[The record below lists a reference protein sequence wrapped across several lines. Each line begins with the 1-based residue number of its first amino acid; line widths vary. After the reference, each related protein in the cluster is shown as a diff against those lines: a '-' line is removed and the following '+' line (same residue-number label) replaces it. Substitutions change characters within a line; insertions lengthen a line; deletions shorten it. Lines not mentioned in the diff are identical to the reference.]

1 LRLLALAAK
10 IPPPPA
16 WRNKFAFGC
25 TGVEKGRHTGTMGKL
40 NNDRVPSETLAYATA
55 PGLRPSE
62 AGQCVM
68 SVCLWGDTPKR
79 FDCRSA
85 KNGSPLLAMALDVI
99 RTSGGLPGTEQQ
111 DLLSASF
118 PDIKSGLLSARRIQ
132 WALEGLAEYDPYKS
146 AMASVLVDYEDGL
159 ARPGGALNREW
170 ALGLD
175 RQTGSRGKIFLSQ
188 RVSEAVEGLPSLS
201 WEDSPLAGFR
211 SWTWKAAQPPASFA
225 ADEQAVMGM
234 IQAAG
239 RSDPVLLTSP
249 RPLPPS
255 PPTGPAHDFSP
266 VSNPTLGRP
275 DPPSYAAESPSAGKS
290 LRIPILAG
298 SAAVVVIGAALVFLL
313 GHKTPPQNGTPA
325 QGVTPAQSAS
335 PGSAP
340 PAQAAAHPIKQGQS
354 ETHHKPSLLERLE
367 PKKPVKEEP
376 AVAPPP
382 TVVEAH
388 CDLTD
393 EDIQRSLARADRYM
407 HDGDLSNA
415 KAAYLHVMGCPASK
429 AKAQEGLSRIQKMA
443 AQNGSPNP

>member
-1 LRLLALAAK
+1 
-10 IPPPPA
+10 
-16 WRNKFAFGC
+16 
-25 TGVEKGRHTGTMGKL
+25 
-40 NNDRVPSETLAYATA
+40 VPSETLAYATA

-62 AGQCVM
+62 AGQCVL
-68 SVCLWGDTPKR
+68 SVCLWGEAPKR
-79 FDCRSA
+79 LDCRSG

-99 RTSGGLPGTEQQ
+99 RSSGGLPGTEQQ

-146 AMASVLVDYEDGL
+146 TMASVLVDYEDGL
-159 ARPGGALNREW
+159 ARPGGPLNREW
-170 ALGLD
+170 ALSLD

-188 RVSEAVEGLPSLS
+188 RVSDAVEGLPSLS
-201 WEDSPLAGFR
+201 LEDSPLVGFR

-234 IQAAG
+234 IHAAG
-239 RSDPVLLTSP
+239 RGDPVVLTSP
-249 RPLPPS
+249 RPLPP
-255 PPTGPAHDFSP
+255 PPPSAPVHDFRP
-266 VSNPTLGRP
+266 VQTATLGRP

-298 SAAVVVIGAALVFLL
+298 SAAVVVIGVALVFFL
-313 GHKTPPQNGTPA
+313 GHKTPRLNGTPA
-325 QGVTPAQSAS
+325 QAVTPAQNAS
-335 PGSAP
+335 PGSAL
-340 PAQAAAHPIKQGQS
+340 PAQAARQAKQGQP
-354 ETHHKPSLLERLE
+354 EPHHKPSLLERLE
-367 PKKPVKEEP
+367 PKKIAKEEP

-382 TVVEAH
+382 PVVEAH

-407 HDGDLSNA
+407 HDGDLSDA
-415 KAAYLHVMGCPASK
+415 KAAYLHVLNCPASR
-429 AKAQEGLSRIQKMA
+429 AKAQDGLSRIQRMA

>member
-1 LRLLALAAK
+1 
-10 IPPPPA
+10 
-16 WRNKFAFGC
+16 
-25 TGVEKGRHTGTMGKL
+25 MGKP
-40 NNDRVPSETLAYATA
+40 NKDRVPSETLAYATA

-62 AGQCVM
+62 AGQCVL
-68 SVCLWGDTPKR
+68 SVCLWGEAPKR
-79 FDCRSA
+79 LDCRSG

-99 RTSGGLPGTEQQ
+99 RSSGGLPGTEQQ

-146 AMASVLVDYEDGL
+146 TMASVLVDYEDGL
-159 ARPGGALNREW
+159 ARPGGPLNREW
-170 ALGLD
+170 ALSLD

-188 RVSEAVEGLPSLS
+188 RVSDAVEGLPSLS
-201 WEDSPLAGFR
+201 LEDSPLVGFR

-234 IQAAG
+234 IHAAG
-239 RSDPVLLTSP
+239 RSDPVVLTSP
-249 RPLPPS
+249 RPLSPPPPS
-255 PPTGPAHDFSP
+255 GPVHDFGP
-266 VSNPTLGRP
+266 VSSPTLGRP
-275 DPPSYAAESPSAGKS
+275 DPPSYAAESPSGGKS

-298 SAAVVVIGAALVFLL
+298 SAAVVVIGVALVFFL

-325 QGVTPAQSAS
+325 QAVTPAQNAS

-340 PAQAAAHPIKQGQS
+340 PAQAARPAKQGQP
-354 ETHHKPSLLERLE
+354 EPHHKPSLLERLE
-367 PKKPVKEEP
+367 PKKAVKEEP
-376 AVAPPP
+376 VVAPPP
-382 TVVEAH
+382 PAVESH

-415 KAAYLHVMGCPASK
+415 KAAYLHVMGCPASR
-429 AKAQEGLSRIQKMA
+429 AKAQEGLSRIERMA
-443 AQNGSPNP
+443 AQK